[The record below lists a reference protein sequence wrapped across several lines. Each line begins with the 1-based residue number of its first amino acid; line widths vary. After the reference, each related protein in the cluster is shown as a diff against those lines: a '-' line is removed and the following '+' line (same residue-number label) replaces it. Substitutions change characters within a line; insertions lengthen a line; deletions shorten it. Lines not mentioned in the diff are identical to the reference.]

1 MISIKRFSILV
12 TALALTAC
20 VMPQAADVA
29 GDQSQLQIRQMQT
42 REYGA
47 LDKQLA
53 LRSTI
58 STLQDLGFF
67 IDNADLDL
75 GTVTATRH
83 RQQTMRMTVTARQ
96 RPGERVAVRA
106 NARLGEAGIDDPQT
120 YQDFFAALDK
130 SIFLTRNRVD

>member
-1 MISIKRFSILV
+1 MISIKRLLIPV

-42 REYGA
+42 REYEA
-47 LDKQLA
+47 LNKQLA

-75 GTVTATRH
+75 GAVTATRH
-83 RQQTMRMTVTARQ
+83 RRNTMRMTVTARQ
-96 RPGERVAVRA
+96 RPGERIAVRA
-106 NARLGEAGIDDPQT
+106 NARMGEAGIDDPQT
-120 YQDFFAALDK
+120 YQDFFTALDK
-130 SIFLTRNRVD
+130 SIFLARNRVD

>member
-1 MISIKRFSILV
+1 MISIERLLIPV

-42 REYGA
+42 REYEA
-47 LDKQLA
+47 LNKQLA

-83 RQQTMRMTVTARQ
+83 RRNTMRMTVTARE
-96 RPGERVAVRA
+96 RPGERIAVRA

-120 YQDFFAALDK
+120 YQDFFTALDK
-130 SIFLTRNRVD
+130 SIFLTRNRID

>member
-1 MISIKRFSILV
+1 MISIKRLSIPF

-20 VMPQAADVA
+20 VMPQAADVT
-29 GDQSQLQIRQMQT
+29 GDKSQLQIRQMQT
-42 REYGA
+42 REYEA
-47 LDKQLA
+47 LNKQLA

-67 IDNADLDL
+67 VDNADLDL

-83 RQQTMRMTVTARQ
+83 RQNSMRMTVTARERQ
-96 RPGERVAVRA
+96 GERVAVRA
-106 NARLGEAGIDDPQT
+106 NARMGEKGIDDPQT
-120 YQDFFAALDK
+120 YQDFFTALDK